1 LFSDIH
7 TESNFNEKIANKFPE
22 LSEENKMSLFRI
34 GANLQAMD
42 SLRALY
48 EINNDIGIRQARLA
62 SGKRINTAQDDTA
75 GFAIAKSLQ
84 GRKNGLNA
92 ALSNVQNA
100 KSILAIAEGGYQ
112 NQMDILQTIKDKAVQ
127 ASDAALSSTQRA
139 SIDKQ
144 VFQLM
149 SELDEIATQT
159 KWSGTTLI
167 NAERSF
173 SFHVGGDTGEELKV
187 TLDDSNSSTYSLTGL
202 ATAAGGGNIGSSVDT
217 ADAAIDTID
226 TAIDSLAGY
235 IQKVGDTMVRLSKK
249 ESFLTVGVANT
260 DAVRSAY
267 EDADFSVEQ
276 MELLKLQILQQTSV
290 GALAQANTSPA
301 VVLQLFGK

>member
-1 LFSDIH
+1 
-7 TESNFNEKIANKFPE
+7 
-22 LSEENKMSLFRI
+22 MSLFRI
-34 GANLQAMD
+34 SSNIQAMD
-42 SLRALY
+42 SLRSLY
-48 EINNDIGIRQARLA
+48 KINSKIGERQARLA

-75 GFAIAKSLQ
+75 SYAIGKSLEA
-84 GRKNGLNA
+84 RKNGLSA

-127 ASDAALSSTQRA
+127 AADEALSGTQRA

-149 SELDEIATQT
+149 SELDEIAAQT
-159 KWSGTTLI
+159 KWSDTTLI

-202 ATAAGGGNIGSSVDT
+202 ATAAGAGNIGSSVDT